1 MLDQRVRDGVIRRM
15 IDKWLKAGILEG
27 NTIRH
32 PRQGTPQGGVIS
44 PLLANIYLH
53 EVLDRWFH
61 EQIAPRL
68 RGSSFLVRYAD
79 DAILVFS
86 DEDDARR
93 VLGVLPKRFARFGLS
108 LHPEKTRLVRFTS
121 PTYLQVVKPK
131 QNDGGPGSF
140 DFLGFTHY
148 WDKSRKGRWIVRKK
162 TSSDRITRF
171 LRRISDWC
179 RRHRHVP
186 VAWQHASLV
195 RALQGHFAY

>member
-1 MLDQRVRDGVIRRM
+1 
-15 IDKWLKAGILEG
+15 
-27 NTIRH
+27 
-32 PRQGTPQGGVIS
+32 
-44 PLLANIYLH
+44 
-53 EVLDRWFH
+53 WFH

-148 WDKSRKGRWIVRKK
+148 WDKSRNGRSIVRKK

-171 LRRISDWC
+171 VRRISDWC

-195 RALQGHFAY
+195 RALQGHFAYFAVTGNDRQLRCLRHLVQRVWHKWLSRRSASTPMPWM